1 MERADVLLKVAADD
15 PGREFVLEADKTTLP
30 LGGAMG
36 ALVGGA
42 IGALAA
48 LASAAAGEERL
59 WRPWR
64 VRADRAAGQLTIG
77 EYQVVRG
84 EERSE
89 SIALA
94 SVERLVVRTVYRRRA
109 PRGSSS
115 KAEPFSITNP
125 RHAEAI
131 VHFRD
136 GGEARQKTVPLDV
149 LGIDTVEKVADL
161 AYRLGTA
168 MGLRFQHVLRSDPR
182 RFEVEMTGARAPG
195 FDALPVPEAAADYA
209 AARAARAAAEAARL
223 LVTPA
228 LDVARFPSDWRVT
241 RWAPG
246 DEVQFDRPLQ
256 GSAFGCLFVAAA
268 GLLLGPAVWFMF
280 RDTAGTVVTMLVVTT
295 LVGLLISA
303 IAGAVAVSS
312 LAQRTRISWSG
323 QSLTM
328 GHALRRRQ
336 VRLGEIRALELRC
349 VRRRVGGD
357 HDTSSAAYTEYLCAL
372 RAILRA
378 ETGSGV
384 ELVRTNPFRRDPE
397 TPYDAAL
404 PLTAELAK
412 GLGVEWTVTDYD

>member
-1 MERADVLLKVAADD
+1 MERPDVLLKVSADD
-15 PGREFVLEADKTTLP
+15 PGRQFALESAKTTLP

-42 IGALAA
+42 IEVLGA
-48 LASAAAGEERL
+48 LASAATGEERL

-64 VRADRAAGQLTIG
+64 LRADRAAGLLTIG
-77 EYQVVRG
+77 EYQLVRG

-109 PRGSSS
+109 PPGSSGT
-115 KAEPFSITNP
+115 AEPFSITNP
-125 RHAEAI
+125 RLVEAI
-131 VHFRD
+131 VHFR
-136 GGEARQKTVPLDV
+136 EEPRPRTVPLDV
-149 LGIDTVEKVADL
+149 LGIDNVEKVADL
-161 AYRLGTA
+161 SYRLGAA
-168 MGLRFQHVLRSDPR
+168 MGLRFQHVVRSDPR
-182 RFEVEMTGARAPG
+182 RFEVEMAGVPAPG

-209 AARAARAAAEAARL
+209 AGRVARGAAEAARSI
-223 LVTPA
+223 VAPA
-228 LDVARFPSDWRVT
+228 LDVARFPADWRVT

-256 GSAFGCLFVAAA
+256 GSAFGCLFVAAG

-303 IAGAVAVSS
+303 IAAAVALSS
-312 LAQRTRISWSG
+312 LAQRTRISWTG
-323 QSLTM
+323 QSLTV

-336 VRLGEIRALELRC
+336 VRLDEIRALELRC
-349 VRRRVGGD
+349 IRRRVGSP

-372 RAILRA
+372 RATLRA
-378 ETGSGV
+378 ETGSGL
-384 ELVRTNPFRRDPE
+384 ELVRTHPFRHDPE

-404 PLTAELAK
+404 PLAAEIAK
-412 GLGVEWTVTDYD
+412 GLGVDWTVTDYD

>member
-1 MERADVLLKVAADD
+1 MERSDVLLKVSADD
-15 PGREFVLEADKTTLP
+15 PGRQFVLEAAKTTLP

-48 LASAAAGEERL
+48 LAGAATGEELL

-64 VRADRAAGQLTIG
+64 VRADRVAGLLTIE
-77 EYQVVRG
+77 EYQLVRG

-109 PRGSSS
+109 APRSSGT
-115 KAEPFSITNP
+115 AEPFSITNP
-125 RHAEAI
+125 RHVEAM

-136 GGEARQKTVPLDV
+136 GQEPRQRTVPLDV

-161 AYRLGTA
+161 SYRLGAA
-168 MGLRFQHVLRSDPR
+168 MGLRLQHVVRSDPR
-182 RFEVEMTGARAPG
+182 RFEVEIAGAPAPG
-195 FDALPVPEAAADYA
+195 FDPLPVPEAAADYA
-209 AARAARAAAEAARL
+209 VARVARGAAEAARSM
-223 LVTPA
+223 VAPA
-228 LDVARFPSDWRVT
+228 LDVARFPADWRVT

-256 GSAFGCLFVAAA
+256 GSAFGCLSVAAG

-280 RDTAGTVVTMLVVTT
+280 RDAAGTVVTMLVVTT

-303 IAGAVAVSS
+303 IAAAVALSS

-323 QSLTM
+323 HSLTV

-336 VRLGEIRALELRC
+336 VPLDEIRALELRC
-349 VRRRVGGD
+349 IRIRVGGD

-372 RAILRA
+372 RAIRA
-378 ETGSGV
+378 ETGSGL
-384 ELVRTNPFRRDPE
+384 ELVRTRPFRNDPE
-397 TPYDAAL
+397 SPYDAAL
-404 PLTAELAK
+404 PLAAELAK
-412 GLGVEWTVTDYD
+412 GLGVDWTVTDYD